1 MAAINVMIK
10 STGSYLP
17 EKVLSNKDLENI
29 VDTTDEW
36 ITTRTGIKTRRL
48 AAEDEATSD
57 LAFEAAKV
65 ALQRAEISPEEV
77 DLIIVGTISPDNF
90 FPSTGCLVQNKLGAK
105 NAVAM
110 DINAACSGYLFS
122 LVIASRLLDGG
133 NYKNA
138 LIIGAEKLSSFVNWE
153 DRATCVLFADG
164 AGASVLVP
172 SNGESRLLAF
182 DLGSDGSYGKDLL
195 VPAGGSRQPATIE
208 TVEQKLHSIVMNGN
222 AIFKIA
228 VNKMRETFTKSME
241 KAGVTVDDI
250 SLVIPHQANLR
261 IIESLRNFLK
271 LPKEKVFVNIEKYG
285 NTSAASIG
293 IALDEAHQ
301 QGIIKRGDIIGLT
314 AFGGGL
320 TWGSAIIKF

>member
-1 MAAINVMIK
+1 MIK